1 MTISAAEMGITDCTT
16 LIGIHGRLTSASP
29 CSTGR
34 IHAPTAP
41 RSAKKAITTISAA
54 MLTARR
60 SGHGMTSTSSG
71 QPMCARFTEASA
83 AP

>member
-1 MTISAAEMGITDCTT
+1 MISTAEIGITDCTT
-16 LIGIHGRLTSASP
+16 LIGIHGRLTSASV

-41 RSAKKAITTISAA
+41 SSAKKAITTSSAA
-54 MLTARR
+54 MLNARR
-60 SGHGMTSTSSG
+60 ARHGMTSTSSG
-71 QPMCARFTEASA
+71 QPMCARLTDASA